1 MGKKVSFRL
10 YLLLSPVLLN
20 PVVLLAGNLPG
31 KLVVSQ
37 AEAERLFLQNNLLLI
52 AEHYNVDKAEAEIVQ
67 ARLLENP
74 VLSLE
79 QNIYNR
85 LNKKYFDVG

>member
-1 MGKKVSFRL
+1 MGKKVSFLL

-67 ARLLENP
+67 AHLFENP

-79 QNIYNR
+79 
-85 LNKKYFDVG
+85 